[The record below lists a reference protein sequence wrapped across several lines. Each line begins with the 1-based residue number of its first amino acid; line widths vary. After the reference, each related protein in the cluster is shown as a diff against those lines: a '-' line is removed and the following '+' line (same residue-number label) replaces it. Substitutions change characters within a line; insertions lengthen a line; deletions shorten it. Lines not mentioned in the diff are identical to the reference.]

1 MRYGRTGPGCQA
13 TRSMVLEEAI
23 CGRTAGEKMAEVRS
37 VMEKEGTDA
46 FLLSKLDD
54 IMWLFNIRGGDVEC
68 NPVALSYAYLTAK
81 ECFLFIQET
90 EDDGRA
96 QGACCQVRHRPE
108 KI

>member
-1 MRYGRTGPGCQA
+1 MGGTGPGCQA
-13 TRSMVLEEAI
+13 TRSWFL
-23 CGRTAGEKMAEVRS
+23 RKPSAEGLQGKKWQRSGS

-90 EDDGRA
+90 EVTDALREHA
-96 QGACCQVRHRPE
+96 ASTASS
-108 KI
+108 